1 MSHKIGWVGAGR
13 MGYPMASRL
22 AKDGQDVSVW
32 NRTKSKADPL
42 SEYGAN
48 VVSALDELHDVD
60 VLFTMVSTGK
70 DLKQVYFGDD
80 GVLSKGSNKSQ
91 IFVDCSSISSEDSNE
106 IRERLNEKG
115 VSYIS
120 CPVSGNGKAVKA
132 GVLSIVASGPEDIF
146 NTVKPYL
153 ETIAPRGVAYVGDG
167 DLARFCKIAHNVMLG
182 VVIQNLAEITI
193 LAQKAGVPR
202 HAFLNFMNNSVMG
215 SIFTQYKSNAFTN
228 LDWTTTF
235 TTPLLLKDLDLG
247 LQSAKELGVPMPVT
261 AATRQVVQQHAGRVE
276 KISKDN
282 LEKKDDNKTARNTNR
297 RKPRNDKIDSP
308 ADKPKQTAK
317 VAENQAKEKESPR
330 EINKPIKKPTARKP
344 SKIDKKDSSSQ
355 TQLTKQDKPSEEKA
369 KKPVKKPVKKT
380 AEKKIE
386 KASEENTEK
395 VTSKDIDQV
404 PTEVKKAKDWGRA
417 SNDPRNKS

>member
-1 MSHKIGWVGAGR
+1 

-48 VVSALDELHDVD
+48 VVSALDELYDVD

-282 LEKKDDNKTARNTNR
+282 LEKDFGMLLE
-297 RKPRNDKIDSP
+297 SV
-308 ADKPKQTAK
+308 ADGAGISLIP
-317 VAENQAKEKESPR
+317 ENV
-330 EINKPIKKPTARKP
+330 PIPTGLE
-344 SKIDKKDSSSQ
+344 
-355 TQLTKQDKPSEEKA
+355 TEE
-369 KKPVKKPVKKT
+369 
-380 AEKKIE
+380 
-386 KASEENTEK
+386 
-395 VTSKDIDQV
+395 
-404 PTEVKKAKDWGRA
+404 
-417 SNDPRNKS
+417 

>member
-22 AKDGQDVSVW
+22 AKDGQDISIW

-282 LEKKDDNKTARNTNR
+282 LEKDFGMLLE
-297 RKPRNDKIDSP
+297 SV
-308 ADKPKQTAK
+308 ADGAGISLVP
-317 VAENQAKEKESPR
+317 ENV
-330 EINKPIKKPTARKP
+330 PIPTGLE
-344 SKIDKKDSSSQ
+344 
-355 TQLTKQDKPSEEKA
+355 TEE
-369 KKPVKKPVKKT
+369 
-380 AEKKIE
+380 
-386 KASEENTEK
+386 
-395 VTSKDIDQV
+395 
-404 PTEVKKAKDWGRA
+404 
-417 SNDPRNKS
+417 

>member
-91 IFVDCSSISSEDSNE
+91 IFVDCSSISSVDSNE

-282 LEKKDDNKTARNTNR
+282 LEKDFGMLLE
-297 RKPRNDKIDSP
+297 SV
-308 ADKPKQTAK
+308 ADGAGISLVP
-317 VAENQAKEKESPR
+317 ENV
-330 EINKPIKKPTARKP
+330 PIPTGLE
-344 SKIDKKDSSSQ
+344 
-355 TQLTKQDKPSEEKA
+355 TEE
-369 KKPVKKPVKKT
+369 
-380 AEKKIE
+380 
-386 KASEENTEK
+386 
-395 VTSKDIDQV
+395 
-404 PTEVKKAKDWGRA
+404 
-417 SNDPRNKS
+417 

>member
-261 AATRQVVQQHAGRVE
+261 AATRQVVQQHAGRVD

-282 LEKKDDNKTARNTNR
+282 LEKDFGMLLE
-297 RKPRNDKIDSP
+297 SV
-308 ADKPKQTAK
+308 ADGAGISLVP
-317 VAENQAKEKESPR
+317 ENV
-330 EINKPIKKPTARKP
+330 PIPTGLE
-344 SKIDKKDSSSQ
+344 
-355 TQLTKQDKPSEEKA
+355 TEE
-369 KKPVKKPVKKT
+369 
-380 AEKKIE
+380 
-386 KASEENTEK
+386 
-395 VTSKDIDQV
+395 
-404 PTEVKKAKDWGRA
+404 
-417 SNDPRNKS
+417 

>member
-282 LEKKDDNKTARNTNR
+282 LEKDFGMLLE
-297 RKPRNDKIDSP
+297 SV
-308 ADKPKQTAK
+308 ADGAGISLVP
-317 VAENQAKEKESPR
+317 ENV
-330 EINKPIKKPTARKP
+330 PIPTG
-344 SKIDKKDSSSQ
+344 
-355 TQLTKQDKPSEEKA
+355 LE
-369 KKPVKKPVKKT
+369 
-380 AEKKIE
+380 
-386 KASEENTEK
+386 TE
-395 VTSKDIDQV
+395 
-404 PTEVKKAKDWGRA
+404 G
-417 SNDPRNKS
+417 

>member
-48 VVSALDELHDVD
+48 VVSALDELYDVD

-91 IFVDCSSISSEDSNE
+91 IFVDCSSISTEDSNE

-282 LEKKDDNKTARNTNR
+282 LEKDFGMLLE
-297 RKPRNDKIDSP
+297 SV
-308 ADKPKQTAK
+308 ADGAGISLTP
-317 VAENQAKEKESPR
+317 ENV
-330 EINKPIKKPTARKP
+330 PIPTGLE
-344 SKIDKKDSSSQ
+344 
-355 TQLTKQDKPSEEKA
+355 TEE
-369 KKPVKKPVKKT
+369 
-380 AEKKIE
+380 
-386 KASEENTEK
+386 
-395 VTSKDIDQV
+395 
-404 PTEVKKAKDWGRA
+404 
-417 SNDPRNKS
+417 

>member
-91 IFVDCSSISSEDSNE
+91 IFVDCSSISTEDSNE

-115 VSYIS
+115 ISYIS

-282 LEKKDDNKTARNTNR
+282 LEKDFGMLLE
-297 RKPRNDKIDSP
+297 SV
-308 ADKPKQTAK
+308 ADGAGISLVP
-317 VAENQAKEKESPR
+317 ENV
-330 EINKPIKKPTARKP
+330 PIPTGLE
-344 SKIDKKDSSSQ
+344 
-355 TQLTKQDKPSEEKA
+355 TEE
-369 KKPVKKPVKKT
+369 
-380 AEKKIE
+380 
-386 KASEENTEK
+386 
-395 VTSKDIDQV
+395 
-404 PTEVKKAKDWGRA
+404 
-417 SNDPRNKS
+417 

>member
-1 MSHKIGWVGAGR
+1 MVKMSVYGIGQNL
-13 MGYPMASRL
+13 RL
-22 AKDGQDVSVW
+22 I
-32 NRTKSKADPL
+32 PL

-282 LEKKDDNKTARNTNR
+282 LEKDFGMLLE
-297 RKPRNDKIDSP
+297 SV
-308 ADKPKQTAK
+308 ADGAGISLVP
-317 VAENQAKEKESPR
+317 ENV
-330 EINKPIKKPTARKP
+330 PIPTGLE
-344 SKIDKKDSSSQ
+344 
-355 TQLTKQDKPSEEKA
+355 TEE
-369 KKPVKKPVKKT
+369 
-380 AEKKIE
+380 
-386 KASEENTEK
+386 
-395 VTSKDIDQV
+395 
-404 PTEVKKAKDWGRA
+404 
-417 SNDPRNKS
+417 

>member
-48 VVSALDELHDVD
+48 VVSALDELYDVD

-282 LEKKDDNKTARNTNR
+282 LEKDFGMLLE
-297 RKPRNDKIDSP
+297 SV
-308 ADKPKQTAK
+308 ADGAGISLVP
-317 VAENQAKEKESPR
+317 ENV
-330 EINKPIKKPTARKP
+330 PIPTGLE
-344 SKIDKKDSSSQ
+344 
-355 TQLTKQDKPSEEKA
+355 TEE
-369 KKPVKKPVKKT
+369 
-380 AEKKIE
+380 
-386 KASEENTEK
+386 
-395 VTSKDIDQV
+395 
-404 PTEVKKAKDWGRA
+404 
-417 SNDPRNKS
+417 

>member
-282 LEKKDDNKTARNTNR
+282 LEKDFGMLLE
-297 RKPRNDKIDSP
+297 SV
-308 ADKPKQTAK
+308 ADGAGISLVP
-317 VAENQAKEKESPR
+317 ENV
-330 EINKPIKKPTARKP
+330 PIPTGLE
-344 SKIDKKDSSSQ
+344 
-355 TQLTKQDKPSEEKA
+355 TEE
-369 KKPVKKPVKKT
+369 
-380 AEKKIE
+380 
-386 KASEENTEK
+386 
-395 VTSKDIDQV
+395 
-404 PTEVKKAKDWGRA
+404 
-417 SNDPRNKS
+417 

>member
-261 AATRQVVQQHAGRVE
+261 AATRQVVQQRAGRVE

-282 LEKKDDNKTARNTNR
+282 LEKDFGMLLE
-297 RKPRNDKIDSP
+297 SV
-308 ADKPKQTAK
+308 ADGAGISLVP
-317 VAENQAKEKESPR
+317 ENV
-330 EINKPIKKPTARKP
+330 PIPTGLE
-344 SKIDKKDSSSQ
+344 
-355 TQLTKQDKPSEEKA
+355 TEE
-369 KKPVKKPVKKT
+369 
-380 AEKKIE
+380 
-386 KASEENTEK
+386 
-395 VTSKDIDQV
+395 
-404 PTEVKKAKDWGRA
+404 
-417 SNDPRNKS
+417 

>member
-153 ETIAPRGVAYVGDG
+153 ETIAPRGVSYVGDG

-282 LEKKDDNKTARNTNR
+282 LEKDFGMLLE
-297 RKPRNDKIDSP
+297 SV
-308 ADKPKQTAK
+308 ADGAGISLVP
-317 VAENQAKEKESPR
+317 ENV
-330 EINKPIKKPTARKP
+330 PIPTGLE
-344 SKIDKKDSSSQ
+344 
-355 TQLTKQDKPSEEKA
+355 TEE
-369 KKPVKKPVKKT
+369 
-380 AEKKIE
+380 
-386 KASEENTEK
+386 
-395 VTSKDIDQV
+395 
-404 PTEVKKAKDWGRA
+404 
-417 SNDPRNKS
+417 

>member
-91 IFVDCSSISSEDSNE
+91 IFVDCSSISSVDSNE

-276 KISKDN
+276 KISNDN
-282 LEKKDDNKTARNTNR
+282 LEKDFGMLLE
-297 RKPRNDKIDSP
+297 SV
-308 ADKPKQTAK
+308 ADGAGISLVP
-317 VAENQAKEKESPR
+317 ENV
-330 EINKPIKKPTARKP
+330 PIPTG
-344 SKIDKKDSSSQ
+344 
-355 TQLTKQDKPSEEKA
+355 LE
-369 KKPVKKPVKKT
+369 
-380 AEKKIE
+380 
-386 KASEENTEK
+386 TE
-395 VTSKDIDQV
+395 
-404 PTEVKKAKDWGRA
+404 G
-417 SNDPRNKS
+417 

>member
-22 AKDGQDVSVW
+22 AKDGQDISIW

-91 IFVDCSSISSEDSNE
+91 IFVDCSSISSVDSNE

-282 LEKKDDNKTARNTNR
+282 LEKDFGMLLE
-297 RKPRNDKIDSP
+297 SV
-308 ADKPKQTAK
+308 ADGAGISLVP
-317 VAENQAKEKESPR
+317 ENV
-330 EINKPIKKPTARKP
+330 PIPTGLE
-344 SKIDKKDSSSQ
+344 
-355 TQLTKQDKPSEEKA
+355 TEE
-369 KKPVKKPVKKT
+369 
-380 AEKKIE
+380 
-386 KASEENTEK
+386 
-395 VTSKDIDQV
+395 
-404 PTEVKKAKDWGRA
+404 
-417 SNDPRNKS
+417 

>member
-48 VVSALDELHDVD
+48 VVSALDELYDVD

-282 LEKKDDNKTARNTNR
+282 LEKDFGMLLE
-297 RKPRNDKIDSP
+297 SV
-308 ADKPKQTAK
+308 ADGAGISLTP
-317 VAENQAKEKESPR
+317 ENV
-330 EINKPIKKPTARKP
+330 PIPTGLE
-344 SKIDKKDSSSQ
+344 
-355 TQLTKQDKPSEEKA
+355 TEE
-369 KKPVKKPVKKT
+369 
-380 AEKKIE
+380 
-386 KASEENTEK
+386 
-395 VTSKDIDQV
+395 
-404 PTEVKKAKDWGRA
+404 
-417 SNDPRNKS
+417 

>member
-22 AKDGQDVSVW
+22 AKDGQDISIW

-247 LQSAKELGVPMPVT
+247 LQSARELGVPMPVT

-282 LEKKDDNKTARNTNR
+282 LEKDFGMLLE
-297 RKPRNDKIDSP
+297 SV
-308 ADKPKQTAK
+308 ADGAGISLVP
-317 VAENQAKEKESPR
+317 ENV
-330 EINKPIKKPTARKP
+330 PIPTGLE
-344 SKIDKKDSSSQ
+344 
-355 TQLTKQDKPSEEKA
+355 TEE
-369 KKPVKKPVKKT
+369 
-380 AEKKIE
+380 
-386 KASEENTEK
+386 
-395 VTSKDIDQV
+395 
-404 PTEVKKAKDWGRA
+404 
-417 SNDPRNKS
+417 

>member
-48 VVSALDELHDVD
+48 VVSALDELYDVD

-282 LEKKDDNKTARNTNR
+282 LEKDFGMLLE
-297 RKPRNDKIDSP
+297 SV
-308 ADKPKQTAK
+308 ADGAGISLIP
-317 VAENQAKEKESPR
+317 ENV
-330 EINKPIKKPTARKP
+330 PIPTGLE
-344 SKIDKKDSSSQ
+344 
-355 TQLTKQDKPSEEKA
+355 TEE
-369 KKPVKKPVKKT
+369 
-380 AEKKIE
+380 
-386 KASEENTEK
+386 
-395 VTSKDIDQV
+395 
-404 PTEVKKAKDWGRA
+404 
-417 SNDPRNKS
+417 

>member
-32 NRTKSKADPL
+32 NRTKSKAEPL

-48 VVSALDELHDVD
+48 VVSALDELYDVD

-282 LEKKDDNKTARNTNR
+282 LEKDFGMLLE
-297 RKPRNDKIDSP
+297 SV
-308 ADKPKQTAK
+308 ADGAGISLTP
-317 VAENQAKEKESPR
+317 ENVPIPTGL
-330 EINKPIKKPTARKP
+330 EI
-344 SKIDKKDSSSQ
+344 
-355 TQLTKQDKPSEEKA
+355 EE
-369 KKPVKKPVKKT
+369 
-380 AEKKIE
+380 
-386 KASEENTEK
+386 
-395 VTSKDIDQV
+395 
-404 PTEVKKAKDWGRA
+404 
-417 SNDPRNKS
+417 

>member
-247 LQSAKELGVPMPVT
+247 LQSARELGVPMPVT

-282 LEKKDDNKTARNTNR
+282 LEKDFGMLLE
-297 RKPRNDKIDSP
+297 SV
-308 ADKPKQTAK
+308 ADGAGISLVP
-317 VAENQAKEKESPR
+317 ENV
-330 EINKPIKKPTARKP
+330 PIPTG
-344 SKIDKKDSSSQ
+344 
-355 TQLTKQDKPSEEKA
+355 LE
-369 KKPVKKPVKKT
+369 
-380 AEKKIE
+380 
-386 KASEENTEK
+386 TE
-395 VTSKDIDQV
+395 
-404 PTEVKKAKDWGRA
+404 G
-417 SNDPRNKS
+417 

>member
-91 IFVDCSSISSEDSNE
+91 IFVDCSSISSVDSNE

-247 LQSAKELGVPMPVT
+247 LQSARELGVPMPVT

-282 LEKKDDNKTARNTNR
+282 LEKDFGMLLE
-297 RKPRNDKIDSP
+297 SV
-308 ADKPKQTAK
+308 ADGAGISLVP
-317 VAENQAKEKESPR
+317 ENV
-330 EINKPIKKPTARKP
+330 PIPTGLE
-344 SKIDKKDSSSQ
+344 
-355 TQLTKQDKPSEEKA
+355 TEE
-369 KKPVKKPVKKT
+369 
-380 AEKKIE
+380 
-386 KASEENTEK
+386 
-395 VTSKDIDQV
+395 
-404 PTEVKKAKDWGRA
+404 
-417 SNDPRNKS
+417 

>member
-91 IFVDCSSISSEDSNE
+91 IFVDSSSISSEDSNE

-282 LEKKDDNKTARNTNR
+282 LEKDFGMLLE
-297 RKPRNDKIDSP
+297 SV
-308 ADKPKQTAK
+308 ADGAGISLVP
-317 VAENQAKEKESPR
+317 ENV
-330 EINKPIKKPTARKP
+330 PIPTGLE
-344 SKIDKKDSSSQ
+344 
-355 TQLTKQDKPSEEKA
+355 TEE
-369 KKPVKKPVKKT
+369 
-380 AEKKIE
+380 
-386 KASEENTEK
+386 
-395 VTSKDIDQV
+395 
-404 PTEVKKAKDWGRA
+404 
-417 SNDPRNKS
+417 

>member
-91 IFVDCSSISSEDSNE
+91 IFVDCSSISSVDSNE

-276 KISKDN
+276 QISKDN
-282 LEKKDDNKTARNTNR
+282 LEKDFGMLLE
-297 RKPRNDKIDSP
+297 SV
-308 ADKPKQTAK
+308 ADGAGISLVP
-317 VAENQAKEKESPR
+317 ENV
-330 EINKPIKKPTARKP
+330 PIPTG
-344 SKIDKKDSSSQ
+344 
-355 TQLTKQDKPSEEKA
+355 LE
-369 KKPVKKPVKKT
+369 
-380 AEKKIE
+380 
-386 KASEENTEK
+386 TE
-395 VTSKDIDQV
+395 
-404 PTEVKKAKDWGRA
+404 G
-417 SNDPRNKS
+417 

>member
-91 IFVDCSSISSEDSNE
+91 IFVDCSSISSVDSNE

-282 LEKKDDNKTARNTNR
+282 LEKDFGMLLE
-297 RKPRNDKIDSP
+297 SV
-308 ADKPKQTAK
+308 ADGAGISLVP
-317 VAENQAKEKESPR
+317 ENV
-330 EINKPIKKPTARKP
+330 PIPTG
-344 SKIDKKDSSSQ
+344 
-355 TQLTKQDKPSEEKA
+355 LE
-369 KKPVKKPVKKT
+369 
-380 AEKKIE
+380 
-386 KASEENTEK
+386 TE
-395 VTSKDIDQV
+395 
-404 PTEVKKAKDWGRA
+404 G
-417 SNDPRNKS
+417 

>member
-91 IFVDCSSISSEDSNE
+91 IFVDCSSISSVDSNE

-247 LQSAKELGVPMPVT
+247 LQSARELGVPMPVT

-282 LEKKDDNKTARNTNR
+282 LEKDFGMLLE
-297 RKPRNDKIDSP
+297 SV
-308 ADKPKQTAK
+308 ADGAGISLVP
-317 VAENQAKEKESPR
+317 ENV
-330 EINKPIKKPTARKP
+330 PIPTG
-344 SKIDKKDSSSQ
+344 
-355 TQLTKQDKPSEEKA
+355 LE
-369 KKPVKKPVKKT
+369 
-380 AEKKIE
+380 
-386 KASEENTEK
+386 TE
-395 VTSKDIDQV
+395 
-404 PTEVKKAKDWGRA
+404 G
-417 SNDPRNKS
+417 

>member
-48 VVSALDELHDVD
+48 VVSALDELYDVD

-276 KISKDN
+276 KISKDT
-282 LEKKDDNKTARNTNR
+282 LEKDFGMLLE
-297 RKPRNDKIDSP
+297 SV
-308 ADKPKQTAK
+308 ADGAGISLVP
-317 VAENQAKEKESPR
+317 ENV
-330 EINKPIKKPTARKP
+330 PIPTGLE
-344 SKIDKKDSSSQ
+344 
-355 TQLTKQDKPSEEKA
+355 TEE
-369 KKPVKKPVKKT
+369 
-380 AEKKIE
+380 
-386 KASEENTEK
+386 
-395 VTSKDIDQV
+395 
-404 PTEVKKAKDWGRA
+404 
-417 SNDPRNKS
+417 

>member
-22 AKDGQDVSVW
+22 AKDGQNVSVW
-32 NRTKSKADPL
+32 NRTKSKADSL

-282 LEKKDDNKTARNTNR
+282 LEKDFGMLLE
-297 RKPRNDKIDSP
+297 SV
-308 ADKPKQTAK
+308 ADGAGISLVP
-317 VAENQAKEKESPR
+317 ENV
-330 EINKPIKKPTARKP
+330 PIPTGLE
-344 SKIDKKDSSSQ
+344 
-355 TQLTKQDKPSEEKA
+355 TEE
-369 KKPVKKPVKKT
+369 
-380 AEKKIE
+380 
-386 KASEENTEK
+386 
-395 VTSKDIDQV
+395 
-404 PTEVKKAKDWGRA
+404 
-417 SNDPRNKS
+417 

>member
-1 MSHKIGWVGAGR
+1 MSHKIGWVGTGR

-48 VVSALDELHDVD
+48 IVSAVDELHDVD

-153 ETIAPRGVAYVGDG
+153 ETIAPRGVSYVGDG

-282 LEKKDDNKTARNTNR
+282 LEKDFGMLLE
-297 RKPRNDKIDSP
+297 SV
-308 ADKPKQTAK
+308 ADGAGISLVP
-317 VAENQAKEKESPR
+317 ENV
-330 EINKPIKKPTARKP
+330 PIPTGLE
-344 SKIDKKDSSSQ
+344 
-355 TQLTKQDKPSEEKA
+355 TEE
-369 KKPVKKPVKKT
+369 
-380 AEKKIE
+380 
-386 KASEENTEK
+386 
-395 VTSKDIDQV
+395 
-404 PTEVKKAKDWGRA
+404 
-417 SNDPRNKS
+417 

>member
-247 LQSAKELGVPMPVT
+247 LQSARELGVPMPVT

-282 LEKKDDNKTARNTNR
+282 LEKDFGMLLE
-297 RKPRNDKIDSP
+297 SV
-308 ADKPKQTAK
+308 ADGAGISLVP
-317 VAENQAKEKESPR
+317 ENV
-330 EINKPIKKPTARKP
+330 PIPTGLE
-344 SKIDKKDSSSQ
+344 
-355 TQLTKQDKPSEEKA
+355 TEE
-369 KKPVKKPVKKT
+369 
-380 AEKKIE
+380 
-386 KASEENTEK
+386 
-395 VTSKDIDQV
+395 
-404 PTEVKKAKDWGRA
+404 
-417 SNDPRNKS
+417 

>member
-261 AATRQVVQQHAGRVE
+261 AATRQVVQQHVGRVE

-282 LEKKDDNKTARNTNR
+282 LEKDFGMLLE
-297 RKPRNDKIDSP
+297 SV
-308 ADKPKQTAK
+308 ADGAGISLVP
-317 VAENQAKEKESPR
+317 ENV
-330 EINKPIKKPTARKP
+330 PIPTGLE
-344 SKIDKKDSSSQ
+344 
-355 TQLTKQDKPSEEKA
+355 TEE
-369 KKPVKKPVKKT
+369 
-380 AEKKIE
+380 
-386 KASEENTEK
+386 
-395 VTSKDIDQV
+395 
-404 PTEVKKAKDWGRA
+404 
-417 SNDPRNKS
+417 